1 MKSEMKKEI
10 LFHITQKTLKNLK
23 LIKHYKAL
31 IAKIE
36 ENQILIA
43 QYMKIS
49 LLGEKLDY
57 KYNQKMK

>member
-1 MKSEMKKEI
+1 M
-10 LFHITQKTLKNLK
+10 
-23 LIKHYKAL
+23 KHYKVL

-43 QYMKIS
+43 QYMKSSI
-49 LLGEKLDY
+49 LGEKLDY

>member
-1 MKSEMKKEI
+1 M
-10 LFHITQKTLKNLK
+10 
-23 LIKHYKAL
+23 KHYKAL

-49 LLGEKLDY
+49 LLGEELDY

>member
-1 MKSEMKKEI
+1 M
-10 LFHITQKTLKNLK
+10 
-23 LIKHYKAL
+23 KHYKVL

-43 QYMKIS
+43 QYMKS
-49 LLGEKLDY
+49 SFLGEKLDY